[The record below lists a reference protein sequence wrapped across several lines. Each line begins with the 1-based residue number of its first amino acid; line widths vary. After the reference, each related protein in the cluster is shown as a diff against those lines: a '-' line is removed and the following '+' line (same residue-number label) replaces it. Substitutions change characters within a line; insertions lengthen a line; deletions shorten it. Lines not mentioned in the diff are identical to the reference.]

1 LHTSMGVCGAKNIK
15 EMHQVKMIIAPSIKT
30 EGKYF
35 QATQVV
41 P

>member
-1 LHTSMGVCGAKNIK
+1 MGVCSARSIT
-15 EMHQVKMIIAPSIKT
+15 EMHKVKMVIAPSIKT

-35 QATQVV
+35 QATQNI